1 MKLNI
6 DKLIDIVSK
15 GGVVKT
21 GVDIYNSDG
30 VLLLEKNVLVQKV
43 NTLLVIKKCGVSD
56 IDIDPSTTGGMWDK
70 SGNPLPMEVQPN
82 ETTATNAPSENAD
95 IERKLKKISEQKKV
109 AGVKYEKAKNNIKK
123 IIAQIQETGGEF
135 DFALVEETVSDIIN
149 LLTRNDTAF
158 SYLTKEI
165 FTYDDYLYNHS
176 VSVCTIATAIVNRFN
191 SHFSNMVN
199 QYLGSMSA
207 GTDGAAE
214 TRIVESFINN
224 LPDELQDM
232 SVGYFLHDVGKV
244 LIPEEILNKPGR
256 LSSREFEIVQKHS
269 FEKGPEILE
278 KNRIKN
284 PVIKNIVIYH
294 HSALFQGEQ
303 RCYPV
308 DKLPVELPPYV
319 KVAKLADIY
328 DAMTSKRCYKEA
340 LNPVRVVTE
349 VYRKY
354 AGKDQMLQF
363 LLHAFVNIVG
373 IYPPGSVLTLQ
384 NGQLCYVI
392 DSQGPMVIPITD
404 GKGNTLAVKPKPIDF
419 GIGNIDTPEMQIDR
433 RKPLKTPIDVY
444 DSLPSFLKES
454 HQLQN

>member
-6 DKLIDIVSK
+6 DKLINIVSK

-30 VLLLEKNVLVQKV
+30 VLLLEKNVLVQNV
-43 NTLLVIKKCGVSD
+43 NTLLVIKKRGVSD
-56 IDIDPSTTGGMWDK
+56 IHIDPSTTGGMWDK
-70 SGNPLPMEVQPN
+70 SGKPLPLDIHPN
-82 ETTATNAPSENAD
+82 ETSAAITPPETSD
-95 IERKLKKISEQKKV
+95 IERKLKKISEQKKE
-109 AGVKYEKAKNNIKK
+109 ASLKYKKAKNNIKK

-149 LLTRNDTAF
+149 LLTRNDAAF

-165 FTYDDYLYNHS
+165 FSYDDYLYNHS

-191 SHFSNMVN
+191 THFSNMIN
-199 QYLGSMSA
+199 QYLGSLPI
-207 GTDGAAE
+207 GTDGIVE
-214 TRIVESFINN
+214 NRVVESFIKY
-224 LPDELQDM
+224 LPEELQDM

-244 LIPEEILNKPGR
+244 LIPEKILNKPGR
-256 LSSREFEIVQKHS
+256 LSSREFEIVQTHS
-269 FEKGPEILE
+269 FEKDPEILE
-278 KNRIKN
+278 KNQIKN
-284 PVIKNIVIYH
+284 PVIKNIVTYH
-294 HSALFQGEQ
+294 HSALFPGEQ

-308 DKLPVELPPYV
+308 DKLPVEIPPYV

-340 LNPVRVVTE
+340 LNPVSVVTE
-349 VYRKY
+349 IYRKY
-354 AGKDQMLQF
+354 ANKDQLLQF
-363 LLHAFVNIVG
+363 LLHAFVKIVG

-384 NGQLCYVI
+384 NGQLCYVL

-404 GKGNTLAVKPKPIDF
+404 TKGKALAVKPNPIDF
-419 GIGNIDTPEMQIDR
+419 GNGNIDAPEMQIDR
-433 RKPLKTPIDVY
+433 RKPLKAPIDVH
-444 DSLPSFLKES
+444 DSLPSYVRES

>member
-1 MKLNI
+1 VKLNI
-6 DKLIDIVSK
+6 DKLIEIVSK

-43 NTLLVIKKCGVSD
+43 NTLLVIKKCGLSD
-56 IDIDPSTTGGMWDK
+56 IHIDPSNTGGMWDK
-70 SGNPLPMEVQPN
+70 SGNPLPLEVH
-82 ETTATNAPSENAD
+82 TNATPAANAPVENAD
-95 IERKLKKISEQKKV
+95 VERKLKKISEQKKE
-109 AGVKYEKAKNNIKK
+109 AGIKYEKAKNNIKK
-123 IIAQIQETGGEF
+123 ILAEIQDTGGEF

-149 LLTRNDTAF
+149 LLTRNDAAF

-165 FTYDDYLYNHS
+165 FSYDDYLYNHS

-191 SHFSNMVN
+191 NNFRDMVN
-199 QYLGSMSA
+199 QYLGRRSEDAESV
-207 GTDGAAE
+207 AE
-214 TRIVESFINN
+214 TRKVESFINY
-224 LPDELQDM
+224 LPEDLQDM

-244 LIPEEILNKPGR
+244 LIPEKILNKPGR
-256 LSSREFEIVQKHS
+256 LSSQEFEIVQKHS

-278 KNRIKN
+278 KNRINN
-284 PVIKNIVIYH
+284 PVIKNIVTYH
-294 HSALFQGEQ
+294 HSALFPGEQ

-308 DKLPVELPPYV
+308 DKLPVEIPPYV

-340 LNPVRVVTE
+340 LNPVSVVTE
-349 VYRKY
+349 IYRKY
-354 AGKDQMLQF
+354 ANKDQMLQF
-363 LLHAFVNIVG
+363 LLYAFIKIVG

-404 GKGNTLAVKPKPIDF
+404 PKGNTLAVKPNPIDF
-419 GIGNIDTPEMQIDR
+419 GNENLEVPEMQIDR
-433 RKPLKTPIDVY
+433 RKPLKTPIEVY
-444 DSLPSFLKES
+444 DSLPSYLKES